1 MKQGWKIPLKFIVRF
16 FIPVFVGLWIIT
28 FFILSG
34 PLYSLRVYFSLLF
47 ILAFV
52 ILYGGL
58 YQTLIRPIRDVKEAF
73 QQFMG
78 GDLRWR
84 THLADFHDELGE
96 LGGQFNQ
103 WADFV
108 QTKIQG
114 LSTNV
119 AESEALLASM
129 EEGVLILDSLGHV
142 RKMNEAMGK
151 IIFPFS
157 SRDMGKHYLEVLRD
171 PELNQL
177 ILSTL
182 EGKQPQ
188 RGSFTPIGRG
198 KTGKT
203 FLIQSSLIRNHGGGE
218 DGVVIIFHDVTDLKR
233 LERIRQEFVANV
245 SHELRTPLTA
255 IRGYVEALLDGGL
268 ESLEEARRFLGIIGR
283 HTDRMEKIVSDLL
296 LLSEME
302 APDRSLKK
310 ENLALPELARSAAEA
325 LEPVAESKRQCLA
338 VEISSDLPLVR
349 GDSQKIYQV
358 LVNLLQNAIQYT
370 PEGGQIRVQGR
381 SSTAGVE
388 ILVSD
393 TGIGIPSSELA
404 RIYERFYRVDKGRSR
419 ESGGT
424 GLGLSIVKHIIEA
437 HGGWVRV
444 ESEPG
449 QGSRFTVFLP
459 AN

>member
-1 MKQGWKIPLKFIVRF
+1 MKQGWKIPLKFISRF

-28 FFILSG
+28 FFILPESR
-34 PLYSLRVYFSLLF
+34 YSLRVYFSVLF
-47 ILAFV
+47 ILAFA

-58 YQTLIRPIRDVKEAF
+58 YRTLVQPMRDVKEAF

-78 GDLRWR
+78 GDLRGR
-84 THLADFHDELGE
+84 AHLSGFHDELGE
-96 LGGQFNQ
+96 LGGQFNK

-114 LSTNV
+114 LSTSV

-129 EEGVLILDSLGHV
+129 EEGVLILDSLGRV

-157 SRDMGKHYLEVLRD
+157 SADMGKHYLEVLRD

-188 RGSFTPIGRG
+188 RGSFTAIGRG
-198 KTGKT
+198 RTGKT

-268 ESLEEARRFLGIIGR
+268 ESLDEVRRFLEVIGR

-302 APDRSLKK
+302 APDRSLRK
-310 ENLALPELARSAAEA
+310 EKLALSELIRSAADA
-325 LEPVAESKRQCLA
+325 LQPAAKAKQQSLTI
-338 VEISSDLPLVR
+338 EIPSDVPPAS

-358 LVNLLQNAIQYT
+358 LVNLLHNAIQYT
-370 PEGGQIRVQGR
+370 PEKGQIQVQVR
-381 SSTAGVE
+381 SAIAGVE
-388 ILVSD
+388 IMVSD

-404 RIYERFYRVDKGRSR
+404 RIFERFYRVDKGRSR

-437 HGGWVRV
+437 HGGRVRV

-449 QGSRFTVFLP
+449 QGSRFTLFLP
-459 AN
+459 TN